1 MQLGVEVVT
10 AFAFS
15 IDNFNRSKEE
25 VDYLMQ
31 LFCEAFDGFCDRR
44 LVDSLNKWL
53 NAHISIKKK
62 SSLVHQYGIKIKII
76 GNLSLLPANVQQ
88 VAYKVME

>member
-31 LFCEAFDGFCDRR
+31 LFCEAFDGFCERR
-44 LVDSLNKWL
+44 LVDSLNK
-53 NAHISIKKK
+53 
-62 SSLVHQYGIKIKII
+62 
-76 GNLSLLPANVQQ
+76 
-88 VAYKVME
+88 